1 MLVLVVYDIPDDK
14 RRTALAT
21 FLEGY
26 GRRVQYS
33 VFECFMDRPKMKK
46 LYAAILKRVN
56 PEEDS
61 VRLYWITPDSFQRS
75 LAIGH
80 PPLEEPPS
88 FYIV

>member
-1 MLVLVVYDIPDDK
+1 
-14 RRTALAT
+14 
-21 FLEGY
+21 
-26 GRRVQYS
+26 
-33 VFECFMDRPKMKK
+33 MKK